1 MRHSRIFI
9 TSILLLLAS
18 VSLGAQNPADL
29 LIGEVLVEN
38 TCGITDGFGQRNGWI
53 ELFNTSN
60 GTVKFGGCYLSD
72 DKANL
77 KKYHIPTTDR
87 SAQLGPRQS
96 VIFYASGNGSQGTF
110 YTNFTLENGKTVYL
124 VSNDGRT
131 IIDQIEIPAD
141 LPADCSVV
149 KVPTGVKAMDFDTR
163 TSKNPSPG
171 SYNGDV
177 DAKTKSEI
185 MKETDPHGWVLTLI
199 AVMVVFTALLIL
211 SFIFGWVGNLNKKPK
226 KETLRQAQGPD
237 KVAQKPGKVARKP
250 KKVKRKDRSV
260 SGVEP
265 QGPVT
270 PEIAAAISMALSQEF
285 GGEVFAAIALA
296 LHDYLGGG
304 IHDAESFI
312 ITIKPSAGSTW
323 ADKAQNFRQLPR

>member
-9 TSILLLLAS
+9 ISILLLFAS
-18 VSLGAQNPADL
+18 ASLEAQNPADL

-38 TCGITDGFGQRNGWI
+38 TCGLTDGFGQRNGWI

-72 DKANL
+72 DKADL
-77 KKYHIPTTDR
+77 KKYHIPTSDR

-110 YTNFTLENGKTVYL
+110 YTNFTLQKGKTIYL

-141 LPADCSVV
+141 LAADCSVI
-149 KVPTGVKAMDFDTR
+149 KVPTGVKAMDFITK
-163 TSKNPSPG
+163 TTQKPSPG

-199 AVMVVFTALLIL
+199 AVMVVFTALMIL
-211 SFIFGWVGNLNKKPK
+211 SFIFGWVGNLNKRPK
-226 KETLRQAQGPD
+226 KETLRQAQGPN
-237 KVAQKPGKVARKP
+237 KMR
-250 KKVKRKDRSV
+250 RKDRLV
-260 SGVEP
+260 SGVKP
-265 QGPVT
+265 QGTVT
-270 PEIAAAISMALSQEF
+270 PEIAAAISMALSQGL
-285 GGEVFAAIALA
+285 GGEVYAAIALA
-296 LHDYLGGG
+296 LDDYLGGG
-304 IHDAESFI
+304 IHDDESFI
-312 ITIKPSAGSTW
+312 ITIKPSAASTW
-323 ADKAQNFRQLPR
+323 ADKVQNFRQLPR